1 METSNSKLDIV
12 KSFHKL
18 INIIT
23 NKGLKYLTLH
33 VMSLYNILVELMK

>member
-1 METSNSKLDIV
+1 MI
-12 KSFHKL
+12 

-33 VMSLYNILVELMK
+33 LIYFTPCSLLEKEMVTSGSTEL